1 MATLCLKFSDLE
13 EEYQTKTYEEQVM
26 IANIGAVCY
35 RGLGEV
41 VREQLKKELTF
52 SDKVKM
58 DSMRKTMENE
68 VLRPL
73 QDSNK
78 ALTEARMNIVMLETQ
93 VMFLQKQTSVS
104 QEEINKEVQR
114 RLQYEY
120 SDKLS
125 ELTKELEIMKVK
137 EQYHRKTED
146 YVKDLQE
153 EKISLKK
160 LLQELDTKNVALQE
174 EINKTL
180 QKEQKTLR
188 DIGKEGEACVKN
200 LLDTYVTDEF
210 KKVVVTDVSHI
221 GHAGDFHL
229 SLMTP
234 EKKRIKIL
242 IDSKKYTSAVNNLSI
257 RKIMSDVDEDD
268 EVTAGLLIST
278 DSAISAK
285 KQFQVEKTPKCKPLL
300 YLTFED
306 LEDEMRGYVLC
317 LAVRTIITLVS
328 GYSELE
334 KDVMI
339 DNIGLFLK
347 EVEETVKDLNSLAI
361 QCKKMNESILKLRMK
376 LIEKINKF
384 QSLTEKPDT
393 LEIEENIEVDE
404 MVESTTRCK
413 GSTKNGARCKF
424 SCNYGSEYCQKHSK

>member
-1 MATLCLKFSDLE
+1 MQNNAMQEDIE
-13 EEYQTKTYEEQVM
+13 
-26 IANIGAVCY
+26 
-35 RGLGEV
+35 
-41 VREQLKKELTF
+41 KEL
-52 SDKVKM
+52 
-58 DSMRKTMENE
+58 N
-68 VLRPL
+68 
-73 QDSNK
+73 
-78 ALTEARMNIVMLETQ
+78 
-93 VMFLQKQTSVS
+93 
-104 QEEINKEVQR
+104 R
-114 RLQYEY
+114 RIQYEY
-120 SDKLS
+120 SVKLS
-125 ELTKELEIMKVK
+125 ELTNEIEILKVR
-137 EQYHRKTED
+137 EQYHRKSED

-153 EKISLKK
+153 EKNALKK
-160 LLQELDTKNVALQE
+160 RLQELDSE
-174 EINKTL
+174 NKTL
-180 QKEQKTLR
+180 QDEIKKTMQKEQKSLR

-200 LLDTYVTDEF
+200 LLDTIVTEEF

-242 IDSKKYTSAVNNLSI
+242 IDSKKYTSAVTNISI
-257 RKIMSDVDEDD
+257 RKIMSDVDDDD

-285 KQFQVEKTPKCKPLL
+285 NQFQVEKTPKCKPLL

-339 DNIGLFLK
+339 DNIELFLK

-384 QSLTEKPDT
+384 QSLTETPDT
-393 LEIEENIEVDE
+393 VEMEEIIEVDE
-404 MVESTTRCK
+404 SIESTTRCK

-424 SCNYGSEYCQKHSK
+424 SCTMNSEYCQKHSK

>member
-1 MATLCLKFSDLE
+1 MATLYLKLSDLE

-41 VREQLKKELTF
+41 MREQLKKELTF
-52 SDKVKM
+52 NDKVKM

-93 VMFLQKQTSVS
+93 VMFLQKQASVS
-104 QEEINKEVQR
+104 QEEIDKEVQR

-120 SDKLS
+120 SVQLS
-125 ELTKELEIMKVK
+125 ELNNEIAILKVK
-137 EQYHRKTED
+137 EDYHRKTED

-153 EKISLKK
+153 EKVTMRK
-160 LLQELDTKNVALQE
+160 LLNDLDSENKALQD
-174 EINKTL
+174 EIKKTL
-180 QKEQKTLR
+180 QKEHKTLR

-200 LLDTYVTDEF
+200 LLDTFVKDEF

-229 SLMTP
+229 SLTTP
-234 EKKRIKIL
+234 ETKRIKIL
-242 IDSKKYTSAVNNLSI
+242 IDSKKYTSAVTNVNI
-257 RKIMSDVDEDD
+257 HKIMADVDKDD
-268 EVTAGLLIST
+268 EVTAGLLISI
-278 DSAISAK
+278 DSSISAK
-285 KQFQVEKTPKCKPLL
+285 KQFQVDKTPKCKPLL

-334 KDVMI
+334 KDIMI
-339 DNIGLFLK
+339 DNIELFLK
-347 EVEETVKDLNSLAI
+347 EVGETVKDLNSLAI
-361 QCKKMNESILKLRMK
+361 QCKRMNESILKLRLN

-384 QSLTEKPDT
+384 QSLAETPEPVEME
-393 LEIEENIEVDE
+393 EIIEIDE
-404 MVESTTRCK
+404 PIESTTRCK

-424 SCNYGSEYCQKHSK
+424 SCTMNSEYCQKHSK

>member
-1 MATLCLKFSDLE
+1 MSTICLKLSDLE

-35 RGLGEV
+35 RGLGELM
-41 VREQLKKELTF
+41 REQLQKELTF

-58 DSMRKTMENE
+58 ETLRTSLEKE

-73 QDSNK
+73 QDANK
-78 ALTEARMNIVMLETQ
+78 NYMESRMKCELLE
-93 VMFLQKQTSVS
+93 KQIELLKKQISVS
-104 QEEINKEVQR
+104 QEDNEKEIHRRVQ
-114 RLQYEY
+114 YDY
-120 SDKLS
+120 AMKLS
-125 ELTKELEIMKVK
+125 ELNNELSALRVK
-137 EQYHRKTED
+137 EQYYRKTED
-146 YVKDLQE
+146 YIKDLQE
-153 EKISLKK
+153 EKVAMKK
-160 LLQELDTKNVALQE
+160 LLQESDSKNVALQE
-174 EINKTL
+174 EIKKTM
-180 QKEQKTLR
+180 QKEQKSLR

-200 LLDTYVTDEF
+200 LLDTIVTDEF

-339 DNIGLFLK
+339 DNIELFLK

-384 QSLTEKPDT
+384 QSLTEKSDT
-393 LEIEENIEVDE
+393 VEIEENIEVDE

-424 SCNYGSEYCQKHSK
+424 SCNAGSEYCQKHSK

>member
-1 MATLCLKFSDLE
+1 LE
-13 EEYQTKTYEEQVM
+13 K
-26 IANIGAVCY
+26 
-35 RGLGEV
+35 EV
-41 VREQLKKELTF
+41 V
-52 SDKVKM
+52 
-58 DSMRKTMENE
+58 
-68 VLRPL
+68 RPL
-73 QDSNK
+73 QDANK
-78 ALTEARMNIVMLETQ
+78 NYMESRMKCELLE
-93 VMFLQKQTSVS
+93 KQIELLKKQISVS
-104 QEEINKEVQR
+104 QEDNEKEIHRRVQ
-114 RLQYEY
+114 YDY
-120 SDKLS
+120 AMKLS
-125 ELTKELEIMKVK
+125 ELNNELSALRVK
-137 EQYHRKTED
+137 EQYYRKTED
-146 YVKDLQE
+146 YIKDLQE
-153 EKISLKK
+153 EKVAMKK
-160 LLQELDTKNVALQE
+160 LLQESDSKNVALQE
-174 EINKTL
+174 EIKKTL
-180 QKEQKTLR
+180 QKEQKSLR

-200 LLDTYVTDEF
+200 LLDTIVTDEF

-339 DNIGLFLK
+339 DNIELFLK

-393 LEIEENIEVDE
+393 VEIEENIEVDE
-404 MVESTTRCK
+404 LVESTTRCK

-424 SCNYGSEYCQKHSK
+424 SCNAGSEYCQKHSK

>member
-1 MATLCLKFSDLE
+1 M
-13 EEYQTKTYEEQVM
+13 
-26 IANIGAVCY
+26 
-35 RGLGEV
+35 
-41 VREQLKKELTF
+41 REQLQKELTF

-58 DSMRKTMENE
+58 ETLRTSLEKE

-73 QDSNK
+73 QDANK
-78 ALTEARMNIVMLETQ
+78 NYMESRMKCELLE
-93 VMFLQKQTSVS
+93 KQIELLKKQISVS
-104 QEEINKEVQR
+104 QEDNEKEIHRRVQ
-114 RLQYEY
+114 YDY
-120 SDKLS
+120 AMKLS
-125 ELTKELEIMKVK
+125 ELNNELSALRVK
-137 EQYHRKTED
+137 EQYYRKTED
-146 YVKDLQE
+146 YIKDLQE
-153 EKISLKK
+153 EKVAMKK
-160 LLQELDTKNVALQE
+160 LLQESDSKNVALQE
-174 EINKTL
+174 EIKKTM
-180 QKEQKTLR
+180 QKEQKSLR

-200 LLDTYVTDEF
+200 LLDTIVTDEF

-339 DNIGLFLK
+339 DNIELFLK

-384 QSLTEKPDT
+384 QSLTEKSDT
-393 LEIEENIEVDE
+393 VEIEENIEVDE

-424 SCNYGSEYCQKHSK
+424 SCNAGSEYCQKHSK